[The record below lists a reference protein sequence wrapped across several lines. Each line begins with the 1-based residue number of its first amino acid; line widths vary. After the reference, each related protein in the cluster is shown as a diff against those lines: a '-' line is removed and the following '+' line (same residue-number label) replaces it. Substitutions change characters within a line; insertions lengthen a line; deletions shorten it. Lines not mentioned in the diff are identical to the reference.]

1 MNDNLFKFMGVKVP
15 NRSGFDKSFKNL
27 FTMPVGT
34 LVPLVCDEVIPNTR
48 VHLKALIAASLPP
61 LASDTFMRCKLKAE
75 AFFVPSRQLYLG
87 YEGWLTGDKTYG
99 GQNSA
104 GENYCFP
111 VIQLSNKLVRRYLQP
126 CTSSN
131 QFGLAD
137 YLGYKLKPDDFPAD
151 DDSGNFKVNPLP
163 FLAYH
168 YIWSNWYRNTLVQK
182 PAFGRPSAG
191 ITNTSPKFWPYRVF
205 SHATQTIYTL
215 PYTSATS
222 QNLNL
227 VDGVSLFSLR
237 QRNFG
242 VDYFTS
248 CTPSPQLGGAQ
259 SFGGGTLTGS
269 LEVKDPG
276 SHDLN
281 NLKFEGGK
289 LLYANY
295 PEGPYIEV
303 DGTPRVEVSQSPIT
317 ISSLR
322 AANSLQQFL
331 ERQNLSGFRL
341 VDYVKN
347 FYGANLTDGNANRP
361 LFLGASAIDAYTKG
375 VDVTQNNSGSS
386 VNANPFGNAVGG
398 RYGQMS
404 LNGELNLIDDFT
416 AQEPGYIFVMV
427 SLVPKVT
434 YGSGIL
440 RQNRRYIAEGGR
452 TDLANA
458 ILQNVGNQPV
468 FTQELAASEVFA
480 NPSRVFGY
488 QMRYADWMSRDDELH
503 GLLRDGQS
511 LDVFALQR
519 TFSGS
524 ASAQQISTEFLEIPR
539 NYLDQVSAVSS
550 QVSEYGCWVDSFID
564 YKVSMPLQQF
574 SIPSLQDPAY
584 EHGHNI
590 RVRRG
595 GRRLD

>member
-1 MNDNLFKFMGVKVP
+1 MNDNLFKFMDVKVP

-99 GQNSA
+99 GQNSQ

-111 VIQLSNKLVRRYLQP
+111 VIQLSNKLVRRFLQP

-191 ITNTSPKFWPYRVF
+191 VTNTSPKFWPYRVF

-259 SFGGGTLTGS
+259 SVGGGDTNVLQKEGLVP
-269 LEVKDPG
+269 LEIVENSVGGQTVYGLGGDPAI
-276 SHDLN
+276 SD
-281 NLKFEGGK
+281 GGTIVVR
-289 LLYANY
+289 N
-295 PEGPYIEV
+295 
-303 DGTPRVEVSQSPIT
+303 SPIT

-386 VNANPFGNAVGG
+386 VNTNPFGNAVGG

-440 RQNRRYIAEGGR
+440 RQNRRYIEEGGR

-539 NYLDQVSAVSS
+539 DYLDQVSAVSS
-550 QVSEYGCWVDSFID
+550 QVSQYGCWVDSFID

-584 EHGHNI
+584 EHGHNV

>member
-1 MNDNLFKFMGVKVP
+1 MNDNLFKFMDVKVP

-99 GQNSA
+99 GQNSQ

-111 VIQLSNKLVRRYLQP
+111 VIQLSNKLVRRFLQP

-131 QFGLAD
+131 QYGLAD

-259 SFGGGTLTGS
+259 SVGGGYTNVLQQGDLQPLEIVEQSVESQTLYTLAGS
-269 LEVKDPG
+269 TSALEDG
-276 SHDLN
+276 SSIVVRN
-281 NLKFEGGK
+281 
-289 LLYANY
+289 
-295 PEGPYIEV
+295 
-303 DGTPRVEVSQSPIT
+303 SPIT

-440 RQNRRYIAEGGR
+440 RQNRRYIEEGGR

-539 NYLDQVSAVSS
+539 DYLDQVSAVSS
-550 QVSEYGCWVDSFID
+550 QVSQYGCWVDSFID

-584 EHGHNI
+584 EHGHNV